1 IALIA
6 NKFDLKYVM
15 DQVGHGDSTMT
26 MDVYS
31 QLQKRYK
38 RSHGVNFDR
47 IVSEASGQVKVLP
60 LAGAP
65 IEAASPPRGAQQK
78 PAWAAAGPG
87 PRPGTRSRAPRQ
99 PSIRGPPGPRHGGGR
114 QRPLLWRPPIEC
126 PARGRL
132 CLASDAL
139 QCAAAG
145 CSVGRALD

>member
-1 IALIA
+1 GGEARLLTARREGCRRSPTRRLRPCAAPTISIALIA

-60 LAGAP
+60 LAAAP
-65 IEAASPPRGAQQK
+65 LGAASPPRSAQQK
-78 PAWAAAGPG
+78 PAGAAAGPG
-87 PRPGTRSRAPRQ
+87 PRPGTRSRA
-99 PSIRGPPGPRHGGGR
+99 
-114 QRPLLWRPPIEC
+114 
-126 PARGRL
+126 
-132 CLASDAL
+132 
-139 QCAAAG
+139 
-145 CSVGRALD
+145 